1 MGGRGKAKWGNWPKE
16 ARRAHDGW
24 DWRSSGSAW
33 NPKGAGKWEQ
43 PQASRRYQGDQ
54 DDRSSQFPG
63 FETMRPRTRAPPT
76 TRELD
81 VIEGDGDD
89 LPVGSYMKGVQRILN
104 SFRKA
109 ENKTRKIEGLKEELD
124 AKWEAFQQS
133 LKDSYMKERKKYQE
147 KVARFTTDMEEV
159 QQAKEDA
166 IQELKDAL
174 KSPSSLI
181 KNKAPVE
188 DTDALEDLAKLL
200 ATPAPG
206 QADNLSDLLA
216 AALTSGDVKEAG
228 GRTKLLEA
236 IEKHKQ
242 QRAPTTPPRRRASYV
257 DRTPVVEKPRRD
269 RVELEDPNGREEV
282 DTSMEEAMLEEVGDT
297 DDEGDHDRWGPTS
310 PRRWYDIFDVLEE
323 MFSYLDGMPKKYATM
338 QLVAQGSISTLLWM
352 QFCALFAG
360 LGMAANRGNK
370 GVTRVASKLC
380 LAFAVLRV
388 VHAGPPPTTPPR
400 RDTVPQQTDLEL
412 WTSGQL
418 TMREQ
423 LARALTQHTM
433 NSPLERSSG
442 TARPPNLQVPL
453 GTPQPEELP
462 LRVVGANVVHVTLWT
477 ATPYYEAEV
486 VDVELNFPL
495 SIHMIKRALRESFDI
510 IPNWANE
517 LIPTV
522 PQLGEKHGS
531 FVAVLWHAQ
540 GPVFAFYHEGQVTRQ
555 GVLKHIEDFDLTEVE
570 VFPFGSL
577 LPIESGS
584 PIAAV
589 PGGVLKVVPRGMVCE
604 WEDDLTDRLEDD
616 ETWDAECDLPA
627 PIEGLYTVLQST
639 TEQIVFEDDPA
650 APLPIMD
657 MAREVFDEVH
667 MVRKPAEEHAHL
679 AHAGRHIYQ
688 TVAVIDQVWPNNG
701 EAAYIYL
708 DLRGIGCFTQS
719 GRLDPDDRRRPS
731 PGALGDN
738 LLRVRDGEIIEM
750 RFEPSSSMSTSEEE
764 PTDEESDSSSSTG
777 DRGDSTDHTMDSG
790 SGPEQQGGEP
800 RGPPPPRPL
809 DRSRSPRRSEDMP
822 EEMDTCVKVAA
833 VPTHDLTQ
841 VTMALPHD
849 WWDLRAIFRPWN
861 PEWLQPPLKDLKIPT
876 AIQDVMDTTSHWSE
890 LLFGE
895 ATEEKREV
903 HIYTDGSA
911 DEKKGTSGYGVVL
924 ILKCG
929 TILSLLGILGGQ
941 LGGSDE
947 GLWDLQGPMALR
959 AEQAALAAALLWIIQ
974 FRCIYPGMACTI
986 RYDCMAA
993 GQGMTGAWAPVD
1005 PFEQKVHELALL
1017 TYEASWA
1024 TTHVEHIQAHSGHV
1038 WNELADLVA
1047 KKAATGYTGFATP
1060 PSDAVRCFH
1069 ASEFGWM
1076 ATELLGRR
1084 TGALP
1089 IAEGHLRWH
1098 ERPDEPS
1105 PLKPEELIPT
1115 VGGAEG
1121 DIQHAENFEMKVA
1134 TVNIQGLAG
1143 NYRYIEEQ
1151 CDQKGLNMIFL
1162 QETKAP
1168 AGQCTSQLYTRL
1180 ASESNRHWGVAIW
1193 LHRKLGALMINQR
1206 PQVVQEADVSIRHE
1220 SDRLLAVMVNVAGKK
1235 MALVA
1240 AHCPHASLPRE
1251 RQQFLAKLRNVLVEL
1266 KNATLLVCGI
1276 DLNGRVPT
1284 AYPGV
1289 TGDIEYGEA
1298 EDAGWSFVDSLNNIG
1313 GWIPSTYQG
1322 IHQGDSETYRHPSG
1336 TSHRIDYVAFGGRAL
1351 TQVTGTEIDQ
1361 DFDNGSPNVDHHLLV
1376 AQCRGEFQGSGSGS
1390 RLWRP
1395 KYDRDKLS
1403 TAQGR
1408 KVLEAALSCFEHP
1421 AWNVSVDEHCQHI
1434 QNYLVRVL
1442 SEHFPAPQ
1450 RAERASYI
1458 PNEVWELRAVKN
1470 SFKRRVRTRKDLW
1483 KDALARAF
1491 RQWATQENYDVSY
1504 LVAREGL
1511 LYNIAS
1517 AAIRIATARIRTQL
1531 KMAKNEGLQKIAA
1544 EGHQGVI
1551 QVLQRV
1557 KRAGYGGT
1565 KMKPVRKALP
1575 ILIHPE
1581 TGNPAASRQDRDE
1594 IWLQHFGA
1602 QEYGDVID
1610 VDEFLCSRGGY
1621 YVDVPLQWSV
1631 DDLPNVVQIEEAL
1644 RRTPKGKACGLDG
1657 VPSDLLP
1664 AAPTQLALILQP
1676 LFIKSMVT
1684 GAQPTQWRGGI
1695 LFEAYKNSGAP
1706 TMVDNYRSLYIS
1718 SFLGKAYHKT
1728 VRAMIGDEIEQ
1739 LLHPLHC
1746 GTRRASPVSFPA
1758 IFVVAM
1764 QRKCKAEGRS
1774 CATLYVDTK
1783 SAYYRVVRDLA
1794 TGCIEN
1800 DAQVIRLFKA
1810 FGLPPDDLHDLMQ
1823 MIQEGG
1829 GRLCHSRAGSRP
1841 GESFADV
1848 IFAFI
1853 YSKILYRIHEHLEA
1867 EELNISLDWEEE
1879 AGAFPSGDGGTPQQ
1893 GWEATWADDSAYV
1906 VEDESPR
1913 RLLQKAQR
1921 VGDLVLENL
1930 EAHGMQPNVK
1940 AGKTSIMIQ
1949 LRGPG
1954 SNKAR
1959 KMYFQ
1964 KGCKALK
1971 LPSTGVDLPV
1981 VNQYRHLGS
1990 ILDHQQTFRPEARH
2004 RLALASQAY
2013 ESARPLLL
2021 GNKTLTLSTRM
2032 ALFEI
2037 TVATTFF
2044 NLALWQTEGPAWD
2057 SLCTGHARLARRLLA
2072 NQLKDKRLFR
2082 LPLPV
2087 VLWKT
2092 GCLPLEL
2099 LAVRQR
2105 LSLLGSLV
2113 RAAPGLLWAALQAE
2127 KMWLAQIRV
2136 DLAWVIAGREEQWP
2150 PLNQQ
2155 SWPDWWRLLKEAPQR
2170 LKRLTKARLHE
2181 EQQTR
2186 MASAAVDICL
2196 WAMAKELRQGTMTQ
2210 TREHIWWCRRCMR
2223 AFDDKAKLSVHYFK
2237 VHQRVAKY
2245 RLYAQGTRCQACGTE
2260 CWSDGRLAVHLRSST
2275 RCVDILGT
2283 MGSKV
2288 PKVVPGFGS
2297 KQRRKADVEQYTM
2310 AVPERTEVDRGR
2322 PREETW
2328 HPSATEAYKDVCD
2341 YVQDDA
2347 VEDDEH
2353 GVLTGLKKILT
2364 KYPLYRQEE
2373 DDILNRVVTEIAE
2386 LQSDMDTAIWAPAQ
2400 ANDILAQLRECRD
2413 WVWLPFED
2421 NSHQRC
2427 QTLNEF
2433 SREVEMTDWATILAA
2448 SNSDGTRSN
2457 ARRTVPMSWE
2467 ADWQKALHS
2476 MDLSAVADDQ
2486 TSLLPSCLRQAWLY
2500 IKEGKQ
2506 VELEAPQSFWDSRLA
2521 LPFKAAGAF
2530 SAT

>member
-1 MGGRGKAKWGNWPKE
+1 MKETRRGIISGCWHSGA
-16 ARRAHDGW
+16 ARPRLPDGL
-24 DWRSSGSAW
+24 DHGEEPRDHPPLPGVRSIFLWRTQYYYKLSPDGSAGLFRCV
-33 NPKGAGKWEQ
+33 PALHL
-43 PQASRRYQGDQ
+43 
-54 DDRSSQFPG
+54 
-63 FETMRPRTRAPPT
+63 RTFVCSGLPWKS
-76 TRELD
+76 
-81 VIEGDGDD
+81 IEG
-89 LPVGSYMKGVQRILN
+89 
-104 SFRKA
+104 
-109 ENKTRKIEGLKEELD
+109 
-124 AKWEAFQQS
+124 
-133 LKDSYMKERKKYQE
+133 
-147 KVARFTTDMEEV
+147 
-159 QQAKEDA
+159 
-166 IQELKDAL
+166 
-174 KSPSSLI
+174 
-181 KNKAPVE
+181 
-188 DTDALEDLAKLL
+188 
-200 ATPAPG
+200 TPRHGP
-206 QADNLSDLLA
+206 
-216 AALTSGDVKEAG
+216 
-228 GRTKLLEA
+228 
-236 IEKHKQ
+236 
-242 QRAPTTPPRRRASYV
+242 
-257 DRTPVVEKPRRD
+257 
-269 RVELEDPNGREEV
+269 
-282 DTSMEEAMLEEVGDT
+282 
-297 DDEGDHDRWGPTS
+297 EGDHDRWGLTP
-310 PRRWYDIFDVLEE
+310 PRRWYDILDVLEE
-323 MFSYLDGMPKKYATM
+323 MTSYLEGMSEKYSTM
-338 QLVAQGSISTLLWM
+338 QLVAQGAVNTLFWV
-352 QFCALFAG
+352 QFCALISG
-360 LGMAANRGNK
+360 LGLAASHGNRA
-370 GVTRVASKLC
+370 VTRTASKVC
-380 LAFAVLRV
+380 LAFSVLRV
-388 VHAGPPPTTPPR
+388 VQAGPPSSTPPQ
-400 RDTVPQQTDLEL
+400 RDEVPRQSDLEL

-423 LARALTQHTM
+423 LARAITQHTM

-442 TARPPNLQVPL
+442 TARPPNFHVPL

-495 SIHMIKRALRESFDI
+495 SLHMIKRALRESFDI
-510 IPNWANE
+510 IPSWANE
-517 LIPTV
+517 LVPTV

-531 FVAVLWHAQ
+531 FVACPGWLAQVDQTVLVLDARAIQ

-584 PIAAV
+584 PIDAV
-589 PGGVLKVVPRGMVCE
+589 PGGVLKVVPRGFVCE
-604 WEDDLTDRLEDD
+604 WEDDLIDRLEDD
-616 ETWDAECDLPA
+616 ETWDPECDLPA
-627 PIEGLYTVLQST
+627 PLEGLYTVLQST
-639 TEQIVFEDDPA
+639 SEQIVFEEDPA
-650 APLPIMD
+650 APLSIMD

-667 MVRKPAEEHAHL
+667 MVRKPTEEHVHL

-688 TVAVIDQVWPNNG
+688 TVAVIDRAWPNNG

-708 DLRGIGCFTQS
+708 DLRGIGCFTQWV
-719 GRLDPDDRRRPS
+719 RV
-731 PGALGDN
+731 PGFVFNPVTYYEDLQIAEPEGWTLTIGGGQPLGDN

-764 PTDEESDSSSSTG
+764 LTDEESDSSHLTG
-777 DRGDSTDHTMDSG
+777 DNDGSTDHTMDSG
-790 SGPEQQGGEP
+790 SGPEQPGDEP

-809 DRSRSPRRSEDMP
+809 DRSRSPRRSEDIP
-822 EEMDTCVKVAA
+822 GEMGTGTLVAA

-841 VTMALPHD
+841 TTMALPHD
-849 WWDLRAIFRPWN
+849 WWPLRAIFRPWS
-861 PEWLQPPLKDLKIPT
+861 PEWLQPPLKELKIPQ
-876 AIQDVMDTTSHWSE
+876 AIQDVLDTSSHWSE

-895 ATEEKREV
+895 APGETREV

-911 DEKKGTSGYGVVL
+911 DEKKGISGYGVVL
-924 ILKCG
+924 ILKYG
-929 TILSLLGILGGQ
+929 TLLSLLGILGGQ

-959 AEQAALAAALLWIIQ
+959 AEQTALAVALLWIIQ
-974 FRCIYPGMACTI
+974 FRCIHPGMACII

-1005 PFEQKVHELALL
+1005 PFGQKVHELALL

-1024 TTHVEHIQAHSGHV
+1024 ITQVEHVQAHSGHV

-1047 KKAATGYTGFATP
+1047 KKAATGYDGFAAP
-1060 PSDAVRCFH
+1060 PPEAVRCFH
-1069 ASEFGWM
+1069 TSDFGWM
-1076 ATELLGRR
+1076 ATELMGRR

-1089 IAEGHLRWH
+1089 VAEGQLRWH

-1105 PLKPEELIPT
+1105 PLTPEELIPT
-1115 VGGAEG
+1115 VGRAEG
-1121 DIQHAENFEMKVA
+1121 DMGHIENYETKVA

-1151 CDQKGLNMIFL
+1151 CDRKGLNMVFL

-1168 AGQCTSQLYTRL
+1168 AGQCSSQLYLRL
-1180 ASESNRHWGVAIW
+1180 ASEANRHWGVAIW
-1193 LHRKLGALMINQR
+1193 LHRKLGALLINQR

-1220 SDRLLAVMVNVAGKK
+1220 SDRLLAVMVHIEGKK
-1235 MALVA
+1235 LALVA

-1251 RQQFLAKLRNVLVEL
+1251 RQQFLTKLRNVLAEL

-1276 DLNGRVPT
+1276 DLNGRVPSG
-1284 AYPGV
+1284 YPGV
-1289 TGDIEYGEA
+1289 TGDVEYGEA
-1298 EDAGWSFVDSLNNIG
+1298 DDAGWSFVDSLNNIG

-1336 TSHRIDYVAFGGRAL
+1336 TSHRIDYVALGGRAL
-1351 TQVTGTEIDQ
+1351 THVIGTEIYQ
-1361 DFDNGSPNVDHHLLV
+1361 DFDNGSPNVDHHMLV
-1376 AQCRGEFQGSGSGS
+1376 AQCRGEFQSSGSGS
-1390 RLWRP
+1390 HLWRP
-1395 KYDRDKLS
+1395 KYDRDKLGTS
-1403 TAQGR
+1403 QGR
-1408 KVLEAALSCFEHP
+1408 QILEQALSCFEHP
-1421 AWNVSVDEHCQHI
+1421 AWNVSVDEHCQHV

-1458 PNEVWELRAVKN
+1458 PNEVWELRTVKN
-1470 SFKRRVRTRKDLW
+1470 SFKRRVRARKDLW
-1483 KDALARAF
+1483 QDALARAF
-1491 RQWATQENYDVSY
+1491 RQWATQETYDVSY

-1531 KMAKNEGLQKIAA
+1531 RTAKNEGLQKIAA

-1581 TGNPAASRQDRDE
+1581 TGNPASSRIERDE

-1610 VDEFLCSRGGY
+1610 AGEFLCSKGGY

-1631 DDLPNVVQIEEAL
+1631 DDLPNIVQIEEAL

-1676 LFIKSMVT
+1676 LFIKSMIT
-1684 GAQPTQWRGGI
+1684 GAQPTQWRGGV

-1706 TMVDNYRSLYIS
+1706 SLVDNYRSLYIS

-1783 SAYYRVVRDLA
+1783 AAYYRVVRDLA

-1800 DAQVIRLFKA
+1800 DAQVVRLFKA
-1810 FGLPPDDLHDLMQ
+1810 FGLHPDDLHDLMQ
-1823 MIQEGG
+1823 MIQEGGMLCHAGVRAPLRHAIKDMHLRTWFITAYSGG

-1867 EELNISLDWEEE
+1867 EELNISLDWEEDT
-1879 AGAFPSGDGGTPQQ
+1879 GIFPSGDGGTPQQ

-1906 VEDESPR
+1906 VEDGSPQ

-1921 VGDLVLENL
+1921 VGDLVLEHL
-1930 EAHGMQPNVK
+1930 EAHGMQPNIK
-1940 AGKTSIMIQ
+1940 AGKTSIMLQ

-1959 KMYFQ
+1959 KMYFRQ
-1964 KGCKALK
+1964 GCKTLK
-1971 LPSTGVDLPV
+1971 LPSAGVDLPV

-2021 GNKTLTLSTRM
+2021 GNKALTLSTRV

-2037 TVATTFF
+2037 TAATTFF

-2092 GCLPLEL
+2092 GCLSLEL

-2105 LSLLGSLV
+2105 LSLLSSLV

-2127 KMWLAQIRV
+2127 KTWLVQIRL

-2155 SWPDWWRLLKEAPQR
+2155 NWPEWWRQLKEAPQR
-2170 LKRLTKARLHE
+2170 LKRLTKARIHE
-2181 EQQTR
+2181 EQQHR
-2186 MASAAVDICL
+2186 MIGTAIDICL
-2196 WAMAKELRQGTMTQ
+2196 WAMAKELRQGIETPTG
-2210 TREHIWWCRRCMR
+2210 EHIWWCRRCMR
-2223 AFDDKAKLSVHYFK
+2223 AFSDKPKLSVHYFK

-2260 CWSDGRLAVHLRSST
+2260 CWSEGRLAVHLRSSM
-2275 RCVDILGT
+2275 RCVDILGA
-2283 MGSKV
+2283 MGSTV
-2288 PKVVPGFGS
+2288 PKVAPGFGS

-2310 AVPERTEVDRGR
+2310 AMPERTEIDHDRR
-2322 PREETW
+2322 REEVW
-2328 HPSATEAYKDVCD
+2328 HPSAAEAYKEVCD

-2347 VEDDEH
+2347 MEDDDH
-2353 GVLTGLKKILT
+2353 GMLAGLQKILM

-2373 DDILNRVVTEIAE
+2373 DDILNRVMTEIVE
-2386 LQSDMDTAIWAPAQ
+2386 LQGDVDTAIWTQ
-2400 ANDILAQLRECRD
+2400 DEANDILAQLRECRD

-2421 NSHQRC
+2421 SSCKRC

-2433 SREVEMTDWATILAA
+2433 SREVVETDWATILATR
-2448 SNSDGTRSN
+2448 NSDGTRST
-2457 ARRTVPMSWE
+2457 ARFTVPVSWE
-2467 ADWQKALHS
+2467 ADWQKALQS

-2486 TSLLPSCLRQAWLY
+2486 TSLLPSCLRKAWLY
-2500 IKEGKQ
+2500 IKDGKQ
-2506 VELEAPQSFWDSRLA
+2506 VDLEAPQSFWDSRLA
-2521 LPFKAAGAF
+2521 LPFKTAEAP